1 MFPLLYICVRITI
14 CSIWQTIAT
23 QCFTANTVFFGIG
36 IARALVGGGTRKFMA
51 PRTQKKAKI
60 FRMNREEGA
69 LQDMTRTS
77 LVILLAAGMVASVG
91 CSSKKYVRNETT
103 PLINKT
109 NELDDLT
116 AKNTK
121 DIKDVDARAQA
132 GIQAVQAKAAEVD
145 QKALAAGKTADD
157 AQTTANAA
165 TKRVDTLTQTV
176 VNLDNYRPVAET
188 SVHFGFD
195 KDNLTKKAKEA
206 LDQLATDVPNT
217 KGYIVTVEGGT
228 DAVGSSD
235 YNYDLSQ
242 RRANAVIQY
251 LAAQHNVP
259 AHKIYLIGLG
269 KDKPVDSNKTADG
282 RAKNRRVD
290 VRLMTN
296 TTGGDNPAPAA
307 QPAAPTANNSANP
320 PSM

>member
-1 MFPLLYICVRITI
+1 
-14 CSIWQTIAT
+14 
-23 QCFTANTVFFGIG
+23 
-36 IARALVGGGTRKFMA
+36 
-51 PRTQKKAKI
+51 
-60 FRMNREEGA
+60 
-69 LQDMTRTS
+69 MTRTS
-77 LVILLAAGMVASVG
+77 LTIFLAATMAASVG
-91 CSSKKYVRNETT
+91 CASKKYVRNETT

-145 QKALAAGKTADD
+145 QKAVAAGKTADD

-165 TKRVDTLTQTV
+165 TKRVDVLTNTV

-188 SVHFGFD
+188 AVHFGFD

-206 LDQLATDVPNT
+206 LDQLATDIPNT

-228 DAVGSSD
+228 DAVGPSD
-235 YNYDLSQ
+235 YNYGLSE

-259 AHKIYLIGLG
+259 AHKIYVIGLG
-269 KDKPVDSNKTADG
+269 KDKPTDSNKTAEG

-296 TTGGDNPAPAA
+296 TAGGDNATPA
-307 QPAAPTANNSANP
+307 QPAAPTASNQAP
-320 PSM
+320 PSL